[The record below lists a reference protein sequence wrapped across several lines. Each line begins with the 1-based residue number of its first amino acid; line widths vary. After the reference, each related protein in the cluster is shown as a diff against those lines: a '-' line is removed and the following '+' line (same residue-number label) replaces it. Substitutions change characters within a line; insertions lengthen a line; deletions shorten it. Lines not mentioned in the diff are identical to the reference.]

1 MFSAL
6 ATRYD
11 RANRILSFAQDRRW
25 RRVLV
30 RLVQPRPHSCAL
42 DVCTGTGDLALALAR
57 CGGVTV
63 TGVDLSQAMLDL
75 ASHKAKK
82 VGLDGRVTFVA
93 GNALTLPCCDEAF
106 DLATIAFGLRN
117 LPDYERGLG
126 ELFRVLKPGG
136 QVCVLEFSKPR
147 GLWGKAFL
155 FYLRHILP
163 RLGGWITG
171 QPDAYRYLDASIRG
185 FPAREGLK
193 ALLEAA
199 GFSQLR
205 VHALNGGIAL
215 IHYGVKPLL
224 TLLGVFLIR

>member
-1 MFSAL
+1 
-6 ATRYD
+6 
-11 RANRILSFAQDRRW
+11 
-25 RRVLV
+25 
-30 RLVQPRPHSCAL
+30 
-42 DVCTGTGDLALALAR
+42 
-57 CGGVTV
+57 VTV

-171 QPDAYRYLDASIRG
+171 QPDAYRYFDASIRS

-215 IHYGVKPLL
+215 IHYGVIPLL